1 MASGVEVAGSVVSLI
16 DAALRIVQEAR
27 KARHRVLGIPTTL
40 DNVSKQLDS
49 IEKSLTLVREERNL
63 QNLAIEQQ
71 LQTISQ
77 VADELKQ
84 FYDGLSLV
92 QQRSSTSKFIRSLR
106 VGDRE
111 EKGLEAILKRLDTAK
126 GDLIIRILVAHVGV
140 VGNLQDGMRVAYNE
154 LAETNANV
162 KHVLGVNMVL
172 WERIENRDRASDGTV
187 PIFPVDLESLEA
199 PRFNTS
205 AQAVQNS
212 IYGNKGVSYVMT
224 GNVGVESSYRAAP
237 RTNAITNND
246 FGQDGKVMTGDMGGS
261 AAESFNQNFWK

>member
-1 MASGVEVAGSVVSLI
+1 MQALGVEVAGSVVSLI

-49 IEKSLTLVREERNL
+49 IEESLTLVREERNL

-71 LQTISQ
+71 LQTIT
-77 VADELKQ
+77 
-84 FYDGLSLV
+84 
-92 QQRSSTSKFIRSLR
+92 QRSSTSKFIRSLR
-106 VGDRE
+106 VGDHE
-111 EKGLEAILKRLDTAK
+111 EKSLEAILKRLDTAK

-140 VGNLQDGMRVAYNE
+140 VGNFQDGMRVAYNE
-154 LAETNANV
+154 LAETNANIQR
-162 KHVLGVNMVL
+162 VLGVKMAL
-172 WERIENRDRASDGTV
+172 WERIENRDRALDGTV
-187 PIFPVDLESLEA
+187 PVFTADLESLEA
-199 PRFNTS
+199 PRFKTS

-224 GNVGVESSYRAAP
+224 GNVGVKSNYRAAP
-237 RTNAITNND
+237 RTNAITND
-246 FGQDGKVMTGDMGGS
+246 GFGQDGKVMTGDIGGA

>member
-77 VADELKQ
+77 VADELK
-84 FYDGLSLV
+84 
-92 QQRSSTSKFIRSLR
+92 